1 MPQHRKALK
10 RCANALVPT
19 FNKFN
24 MKKIIGIFLL
34 FIATCSLGQSQQKII
49 DSLFYGQ
56 KGIKIKFP
64 DVGLVV
70 GIYKDGIINYYSLGT
85 RIKNGTERLD
95 SASIFEIGSA
105 TKTFTALL
113 LANQILN
120 KRVDRNEYIDKY
132 LSSKIILPPTLKHKV
147 KLTDLASHQSGL
159 PNLSNDK
166 YFSDLLNKDSRN
178 PFRFVDK
185 KYLINVLKETDTLDN
200 YGHYQYN
207 NYAFSLLGYILERN
221 SKLEYASIIKKNILI
236 PLNMNQTSFTIPNG
250 SNVAGLYNQQG
261 EPQEYLILKSVNPAG
276 GLKSNAVDLIKYLKA
291 YILPNKFDKAIQ
303 LTQHVFY
310 EDKNR
315 KVGLGWDIKSDY
327 YQKDGDT
334 FGNSCLM
341 RYSKSKKIAIVVL
354 SNHQNGQLVSD
365 AVDFIYDRLNN

>member
-1 MPQHRKALK
+1 
-10 RCANALVPT
+10 
-19 FNKFN
+19 

-34 FIATCSLGQSQQKII
+34 FIATCAIGQSPQKII

-56 KGIKIKFP
+56 NGIKNKFP

-70 GIYKDGIINYYSLGT
+70 GIYKDGIVNYYSLGT
-85 RIKNGTERLD
+85 RIKNGTELLD
-95 SASIFEIGSA
+95 STSIFEIGSA

-113 LANQILN
+113 LANQISN
-120 KRVDRNEYIDKY
+120 KKIDTNDYIDKY
-132 LSSKIILPPTLKHKV
+132 LSNKIMLPPALKHKV
-147 KLTDLASHQSGL
+147 KLIDLASHQSGL

-166 YFSDLLNKDSRN
+166 YFTDLLNKDSRN

-185 KYLINVLKETDTLDN
+185 RYLITVLKETDTLNN

-207 NYAFSLLGYILERN
+207 NYAYSLLGYFLERN
-221 SKLEYASIIKKNILI
+221 SKLAYASMIKKDILI
-236 PLNMNQTSFTIPNG
+236 PLKMNQTSFTIPND
-250 SNVAGLYNQQG
+250 SNVAGLYNQEG
-261 EPQEYLILKSVNPAG
+261 EPQDYLILKSVNPAG

-291 YILPNKFDKAIQ
+291 YFLPNKFEKAIQ
-303 LTQHVFY
+303 LTQQVFY
-310 EDKNR
+310 KDENR
-315 KVGLGWDIKSDY
+315 KVGLGWDIKNDY

-341 RYSKSKKIAIVVL
+341 RYNKSKKIAIVVL